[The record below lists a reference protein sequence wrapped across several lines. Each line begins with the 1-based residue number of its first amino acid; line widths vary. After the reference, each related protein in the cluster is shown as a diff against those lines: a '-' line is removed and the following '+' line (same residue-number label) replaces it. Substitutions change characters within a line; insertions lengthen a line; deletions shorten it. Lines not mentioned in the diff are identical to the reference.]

1 MGLFNRFRR
10 RVKETVDASD
20 AEGMLADEGSD
31 EANAALQAREAV
43 QEQSATPQPTP
54 SSDDDWDDPETTEPA
69 AEDDW
74 DEPEDDWELPR
85 KRRHLPP
92 WPNPAESTGGVEGR
106 TSHDALDHRSTIG
119 GGRSSA
125 SRLDR

>member
-43 QEQSATPQPTP
+43 QEQSAAPQPTP
-54 SSDDDWDDPETTEPA
+54 SSDDDWEDPEDDPEPA

-74 DEPEDDWELPR
+74 DEPEDDTLVYR
-85 KRRHLPP
+85 
-92 WPNPAESTGGVEGR
+92 GGSFFFVEKDI
-106 TSHDALDHRSTIG
+106 H
-119 GGRSSA
+119 SA
-125 SRLDR
+125 SRISQHPNNRHASIGFRLARSFKDAE

>member
-31 EANAALQAREAV
+31 EANAALQAREAA
-43 QEQSATPQPTP
+43 QEQSATPPPTP
-54 SSDDDWDDPETTEPA
+54 SSDDDWDDPEDDLEPA

-74 DEPEDDWELPR
+74 DEPEDDWELP
-85 KRRHLPP
+85 
-92 WPNPAESTGGVEGR
+92 E
-106 TSHDALDHRSTIG
+106 
-119 GGRSSA
+119 
-125 SRLDR
+125 